1 MGRLVLR
8 TESSLLCKLRE
19 KNEDGRNG
27 RALVQPAVDSAYRDG
42 NCWSRVP

>member
-8 TESSLLCKLRE
+8 MESSLLCKLRE

-27 RALVQPAVDSAYRDG
+27 RALIQPAVDSAYRDG
-42 NCWSRVP
+42 NCRSRVP